1 MGGPETGKHLMGLLS
16 RTGDLVYTLR
26 FLRLLTTK
34 FEDTTAF
41 KLGLIDKEGNKL
53 KSPDTSEERSAYNAF
68 HRLVFNLKKLLA
80 KVPGGGS
87 RLATYAAALYLI
99 KEQLN
104 LSDSSINKIAQA
116 CDVDPLEALSEDTS
130 WFCTK
135 DGMLSPGIYRLA
147 NDKMLNTTCEEV
159 CKKGDKVRVFDNTY
173 SIGNML
179 GVDIFEVTHERTA
192 KQLYVAVGE
201 LRK

>member
-1 MGGPETGKHLMGLLS
+1 MGLLS

-34 FEDTTAF
+34 FEDTTAY
-41 KLGLIDKEGNKL
+41 KLGLIDEKGKKL
-53 KSPDTSEERSAYNAF
+53 KSASTSEERDAYNAF
-68 HRLVFNLKKLLA
+68 HRLVFNLKKLLE
-80 KVPGGGS
+80 KVPGGS
-87 RLATYAAALYLI
+87 SKLASYAAALFLI
-99 KEQLN
+99 KEHLN
-104 LSDSSINKIAQA
+104 LSDSSVDKIVQA
-116 CDVDPLEALSEDTS
+116 SDVDPLEALSEGNS

-147 NDKMLNTTCEEV
+147 NDKMLNATCEDV
-159 CKKGDKVRVFDNTY
+159 CRKGDKVRVFDNTY
-173 SIGNML
+173 PEGNLL

>member
-1 MGGPETGKHLMGLLS
+1 MGLLS

-41 KLGLIDKEGNKL
+41 KLGLIDKDGKKL
-53 KSPDTSEERSAYNAF
+53 KSPETSDERSAYNMF

-80 KVPGGGS
+80 KVPGGS
-87 RLATYAAALYLI
+87 SKLASYAAALFLI

-104 LSDSSINKIAQA
+104 LSDSSVDKIVQA
-116 CDVDPLEALSEDTS
+116 SGVDPLEALTEGNS

-135 DGMLSPGIYRLA
+135 DGTLSPGIYRLA
-147 NDKMLNTTCEEV
+147 NDKMLNVTCEDV
-159 CKKGDKVRVFDNTY
+159 CRKGDKVRVFDNTY
-173 SIGNML
+173 SKGNIL

>member
-1 MGGPETGKHLMGLLS
+1 MGLLS

-34 FEDTTAF
+34 FEDTTAY
-41 KLGLIDKEGNKL
+41 KLGLIDEKGKKL
-53 KSPDTSEERSAYNAF
+53 KSASTSEERSAYNAF
-68 HRLVFNLKKLLA
+68 HRLVFNLKKLLE
-80 KVPGGGS
+80 KVPGGS
-87 RLATYAAALYLI
+87 SKLASYAAALFLI
-99 KEQLN
+99 KEHLN
-104 LSDSSINKIAQA
+104 LSDSSVDKIVQA
-116 CDVDPLEALSEDTS
+116 SDVDPLEALSEETS

-147 NDKMLNTTCEEV
+147 NDKMLNVTCEEV
-159 CKKGDKVRVFDNTY
+159 CKKGDKVRVWDNTY
-173 SIGNML
+173 PQGNLL
-179 GVDIFEVTHERTA
+179 GVDIFEVTHDRTA

>member
-1 MGGPETGKHLMGLLS
+1 MGLLS

-34 FEDTTAF
+34 FEDTTAY
-41 KLGLIDKEGNKL
+41 KLGLIDEKGKKL
-53 KSPDTSEERSAYNAF
+53 KNPETSEEKSAYNAF
-68 HRLVFNLKKLLA
+68 HRLVFNLKKLLE
-80 KVPGGGS
+80 KVPGGS
-87 RLATYAAALYLI
+87 SKLASYAAALFLI

-104 LSDSSINKIAQA
+104 LSDSSVNKIVQA
-116 CDVDPLEALSEDTS
+116 SDVDPLEALSEETS

-135 DGMLSPGIYRLA
+135 DGMLSPGTYRLA
-147 NDKMLNTTCEEV
+147 NDKMLNITCEEV
-159 CKKGDKVRVFDNTY
+159 CKKGDKIRVWDN
-173 SIGNML
+173 SDPVGNML
-179 GVDIFEVTHERTA
+179 GIDIFEVTHDRTA

>member
-1 MGGPETGKHLMGLLS
+1 MGLLS

-34 FEDTTAF
+34 FEDTTAY
-41 KLGLIDKEGNKL
+41 KLGLIDEKGKKL
-53 KSPDTSEERSAYNAF
+53 KNPETSEEKSAYNAF
-68 HRLVFNLKKLLA
+68 HRLVFNLKKLLE
-80 KVPGGGS
+80 KVPGGS
-87 RLATYAAALYLI
+87 SKLASYAAALFLI

-104 LSDSSINKIAQA
+104 LSDSSVNKIVQA
-116 CDVDPLEALSEDTS
+116 SDVDPLEALSEETS

-135 DGMLSPGIYRLA
+135 DGMLSPGTYRLA
-147 NDKMLNTTCEEV
+147 NDKMLNITCEEV
-159 CKKGDKVRVFDNTY
+159 CKKGDKIRVWDNSY
-173 SIGNML
+173 PVGNML
-179 GVDIFEVTHERTA
+179 GIDIFEVTHDRTA

>member
-1 MGGPETGKHLMGLLS
+1 MGLLS

-41 KLGLIDKEGNKL
+41 KLGLIDDKGKRI
-53 KSPDTSEERSAYNAF
+53 KKPDTSEERSAYNAF

-80 KVPGGGS
+80 KVPGGSS
-87 RLATYAAALYLI
+87 RLASYAAALFLI
-99 KEQLN
+99 KENLN
-104 LSDSSINKIAQA
+104 LSDSSMQKIIEN
-116 CDVDPLEALSEDTS
+116 CDIDHEESLNEERS

-135 DGMLSPGIYRLA
+135 DGMLSPGMYRLG
-147 NDKMLNTTCEEV
+147 NDKLINSTCEDI
-159 CKKGDKVRVFDNTY
+159 CKRGDKVRVWENSY
-173 SIGNML
+173 PVGNML

-192 KQLYVAVGE
+192 QQLFVATGE